1 MSTVTCQHCAF
12 EVPSERT
19 YCPQCK
25 KRLRAAGTAATPKP
39 TAPVA
44 AFAPPQSAPTPR
56 AESGLPTP
64 RADFEARV
72 QKIAANA
79 APYAPVTVRPQ
90 VTRKVRPVLAGLT
103 IAGLIGIAGVL
114 IWLLLAHAHR
124 ADVAHRMLVDRQSTN
139 LAVAAQADDDVI
151 HAARTY
157 LALLV
162 VTAALFIAW
171 LFHLTKVIQEYSPN
185 ALRHGPGW
193 AIGGWFVPI
202 LNLVRPKQ
210 MVDDVWSGSSTDWSQ
225 KGPAFY
231 VHLWWAVFLIS
242 GVVDRISAAY
252 GTDTLGQ
259 IESADRFA
267 RWADGFE
274 LVAVALAILVVA
286 TTTRRVLHAVRPA

>member
-1 MSTVTCQHCAF
+1 MSTVTCQHCVF
-12 EVPSERT
+12 EAPSERT

-25 KRLRAAGTAATPKP
+25 KKLRASG
-39 TAPVA
+39 APA
-44 AFAPPQSAPTPR
+44 D

-64 RADFEARV
+64 RADFEARI

-79 APYAPVTVRPQ
+79 APYAPVNVRPQ
-90 VTRKVRPVLAGLT
+90 VTRQVRPVLAGLT
-103 IAGLIGIAGVL
+103 VAALVGIAAVIL
-114 IWLLLAHAHR
+114 WLLIAHAHR
-124 ADVAHRMLVDRQSTN
+124 ADVAHRMLVDRQSAK
-139 LAVAAQADDDVI
+139 LAMAAQADDNVI

-157 LALLV
+157 LAMFA

-171 LFHLTKVIQEYSPN
+171 LFHLTKVIQEFSPN
-185 ALRHGPGW
+185 SLRHGPGW

-210 MVDDVWSGSSTDWSQ
+210 MVDDVWSGSSTDWTQ
-225 KGPAFY
+225 QGPALY

-252 GTDTLGQ
+252 ATDTLSQ

-274 LVAVALAILVVA
+274 LVAVALAIVVVV
-286 TTTRRVLHAVRPA
+286 TTTRRVLQAVRPA